1 MEREQFQLSL
11 TRGVEEYAMGGGLE
25 GASRVSR
32 ELANWQPR
40 IVSPADVIAQD
51 KDLADLRAGDAVQ
64 NQGMIRGAAETHK
77 DSIVGSQYRLNARPN
92 LRAMGRRDDT
102 GWSNE
107 FQEAVEGRFNLL
119 GASTEC
125 WFDASK
131 RNTFTG
137 LIRMTIGQA
146 FTFGEA
152 LGTAEW
158 LNNQPGRPFNTAI
171 QMIHPARLS
180 NPNNESD
187 TANRKSGLELD
198 KYGAP
203 VAAWIRSCHPGDSSQ
218 LMEDWSWKRVPI
230 RKPWGRRQVLHVF
243 DQETPGQPR
252 GIASIIASLKDM
264 HMSKRFREVTLQNA
278 VINASYAAAIES
290 ELPKEM
296 IFQQMGGIN
305 QVQGFNSLM
314 ESYMQMLSTF
324 MGGSK
329 NVRIDGST
337 IPVLMPGTKLN
348 LTPIGT
354 PGGVGTDF
362 EVSMLRHIA
371 ASLGMSYEEFSRDW
385 TKTNYSSA
393 RAGMSQTEK
402 HMKARKKTYADTMA
416 TMIYRLW
423 LEEEVDKGN
432 VPLPSGVTRRT
443 WYTDPSVQEALSAA
457 SWIGSGRGQIDE
469 LKETQ
474 AAALR
479 ISKNLSTD
487 EAEAAK
493 LGEDW
498 REIYAQRAREEA
510 VKQSLG
516 LPNLLDDLEAQRAG
530 VKAANESAATN
541 NQPTGREKPEKAD
554 AQEGT
559 DDLEGII

>member
-1 MEREQFQLSL
+1 MNQFQLTL
-11 TRGVEEYAMGGGLE
+11 TPGGPQEQAMGGGLE
-25 GASRVSR
+25 GASRFSR
-32 ELANWQPR
+32 ELMNWQPR
-40 IVSPADVIAQD
+40 IVSPSDVIAQD
-51 KDLADLRAGDAVQ
+51 KDLADLRAGDAMQ
-64 NQGMIRGAAETHK
+64 NQGMVRGAVETHK

-92 LRAMGRRDDT
+92 MRALGRKDDI

-107 FQEAVEGRFNLL
+107 FQEAIEGRFNML

-125 WFDASK
+125 WFDAARINS
-131 RNTFTG
+131 FTG
-137 LIRMTIGQA
+137 LIRMTIAQA
-146 FTFGEA
+146 FGHGEA

-158 LNNQPGRPFNTAI
+158 MEPAGRPFQTAI
-171 QMIHPARLS
+171 QMIHPTRLS
-180 NPNNESD
+180 NPDHTAD
-187 TANRKSGLELD
+187 TANLKSGQVLN
-198 KYGAP
+198 KYGETEWY
-203 VAAWIRSCHPGDSSQ
+203 WIRGCHPGDSSQ
-218 LMEDWSWKRVPI
+218 LLQDWQWKKVAA

-252 GIASIIASLKDM
+252 GISTIVASLKDM

-296 IFQQMGGIN
+296 IFQQMGGMN
-305 QVQGFNSLM
+305 QTQGFTSM
-314 ESYMQMLSTF
+314 MDTYMQMISSF
-324 MGGSK
+324 MGGAK
-329 NVRIDGST
+329 NVRVDGST

-371 ASLGMSYEEFSRDW
+371 AALGLSYEEFSRDW

-402 HMKARKKTYADTMA
+402 HMKARKKTFADCMA
-416 TMIYRLW
+416 SMIYRLW

-432 VPLPSGVTRRT
+432 VPLPSGINRRS
-443 WYTDPSVQEALSAA
+443 WYNDPTVQEALSAA
-457 SWIGSGRGQIDE
+457 TWIGSGRGQIDE

-479 ISKNLSTD
+479 VNKNFSTD

-498 REIYAQRAREEA
+498 REIYTQRAREEE
-510 VKQSLG
+510 VKRSLG
-516 LPNLLDDLEAQRAG
+516 LPNLIDDLAAQRAG
-530 VKAANESAATN
+530 VKAATQADRPD
-541 NQPTGREKPEKAD
+541 QQTGNEKPAKAEHF
-554 AQEGT
+554 EG
-559 DDLEGII
+559 DME

>member
-1 MEREQFQLSL
+1 MNQFQLTL
-11 TRGVEEYAMGGGLE
+11 TPGLSEDQAMGGGLE
-25 GASRVSR
+25 GASRFSR
-32 ELANWQPR
+32 EMLSWQPR
-40 IVSPADVIAQD
+40 IISPSDVISQD
-51 KDLADLRAGDAVQ
+51 KELADLRAGDAMQ
-64 NQGMIRGAAETHK
+64 NQGMVRGAVETHK

-92 LRAMGRRDDT
+92 MRALGRRDDI

-107 FQEAVEGRFNLL
+107 FQEAIEGRFNML

-125 WFDASK
+125 WFDAARINS
-131 RNTFTG
+131 FTG
-137 LIRMTIGQA
+137 LIRMTIAQA
-146 FTFGEA
+146 FGHGEA

-158 LNNQPGRPFNTAI
+158 MDPTGRPFQTAI
-171 QMIHPARLS
+171 QMIHPLRLS
-180 NPNNESD
+180 NPDYTAD
-187 TANRKSGLELD
+187 TANLKSGQVIN
-198 KYGAP
+198 KYGETEWY
-203 VAAWIRSCHPGDSSQ
+203 WIRGCHPGDSSQ
-218 LMEDWSWKRVPI
+218 LLENWQWKKVAA

-252 GIASIIASLKDM
+252 GISTIVASLKDM

-296 IFQQMGGIN
+296 IFQQMGGMN
-305 QVQGFNSLM
+305 QTAGFTSM
-314 ESYMQMLSTF
+314 MDTYMQMISTF
-324 MGGSK
+324 MGGAK
-329 NVRIDGST
+329 NVRVDGST

-371 ASLGMSYEEFSRDW
+371 AALGLSYEEFSRDW

-402 HMKARKKTYADTMA
+402 HMKARKKTFADCMA
-416 TMIYRLW
+416 SMIYRLW

-432 VPLPSGVTRRT
+432 VPMPKGMNRRT
-443 WYTDPSVQEALSAA
+443 WYDDPTVQEALSAA
-457 SWIGSGRGQIDE
+457 TWIGSGRGQIDE

-479 ISKNLSTD
+479 VNKNFSTD
-487 EAEAAK
+487 ESEAAK

-498 REIYAQRAREEA
+498 REIYAQRAREEEE
-510 VKQSLG
+510 KKRLG
-516 LPNLLDDLEAQRAG
+516 LPNLIDDLAAQRAG
-530 VKAANESAATN
+530 VQAANDAKKASASAGE
-541 NQPTGREKPEKAD
+541 QSGREKPAKAEHF
-554 AQEGT
+554 EGE
-559 DDLEGII
+559 LE

>member
-1 MEREQFQLSL
+1 
-11 TRGVEEYAMGGGLE
+11 MGGGLE
-25 GASRVSR
+25 GASRFSR
-32 ELANWQPR
+32 EMLSWQPR
-40 IVSPADVIAQD
+40 IISPADVISQD
-51 KDLADLRAGDAVQ
+51 KELADLRAGDAMQ
-64 NQGMIRGAAETHK
+64 NQGMVRGAVETHK

-92 LRAMGRRDDT
+92 MRALGRKDDI

-107 FQEAVEGRFNLL
+107 FQEAIEGRFNML

-125 WFDASK
+125 WFDAARINS
-131 RNTFTG
+131 FTG
-137 LIRMTIGQA
+137 LIRMTIAQA
-146 FTFGEA
+146 FGHGEA

-158 LNNQPGRPFNTAI
+158 MDARGRPFQTAI
-171 QMIHPARLS
+171 QMIHPLRLS
-180 NPNNESD
+180 NPDHTAD
-187 TANRKSGLELD
+187 TANLKSGQVINKFGETEW
-198 KYGAP
+198 Y
-203 VAAWIRSCHPGDSSQ
+203 WIRGCHPGDSSQ
-218 LMEDWSWKRVPI
+218 LLENWTWKKVAA

-252 GIASIIASLKDM
+252 GISTIVASLKDM

-296 IFQQMGGIN
+296 VFQQMGGMN
-305 QVQGFNSLM
+305 QTQGFTSM
-314 ESYMQMLSTF
+314 MDTYMQMISSF
-324 MGGSK
+324 MGGAK

-371 ASLGMSYEEFSRDW
+371 AALGLSYEEFSRDW

-402 HMKARKKTYADTMA
+402 HMKARKKTFADCMA
-416 TMIYRLW
+416 SMIYRLW

-432 VPLPSGVTRRT
+432 VPMPSGMNRRS
-443 WYTDPSVQEALSAA
+443 WYDDPVVQEALSAA
-457 SWIGSGRGQIDE
+457 TWIGSGRGQIDE

-479 ISKNLSTD
+479 VNKNFSTD

-498 REIYAQRAREEA
+498 REIYTQRAREEE
-510 VKQSLG
+510 VKRSLG
-516 LPNLLDDLEAQRAG
+516 LPNLIDDLEAQRAG
-530 VKAANESAATN
+530 VKAAKDAKKDAAQDNSAGE
-541 NQPTGREKPEKAD
+541 QTGREKPAKAEHF
-554 AQEGT
+554 EG
-559 DDLEGII
+559 DME